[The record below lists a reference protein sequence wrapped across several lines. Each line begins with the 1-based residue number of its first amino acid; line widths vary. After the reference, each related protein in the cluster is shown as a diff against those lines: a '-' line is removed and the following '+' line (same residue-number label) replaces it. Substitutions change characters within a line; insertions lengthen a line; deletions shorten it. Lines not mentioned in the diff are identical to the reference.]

1 MERSLQVRAEVKML
15 AWEEVRAL
23 WEMTGRL
30 ETQPSKFATA
40 RLERSGVQWLYSL
53 LVLPTT
59 TRVRLLPTVPGKQ
72 TNIRDRQEIS
82 SPHLE
87 LRGGRKPRL

>member
-30 ETQPSKFATA
+30 EIQPSRFATA

-59 TRVRLLPTVPGKQ
+59 TRVRLLPTVPGGKQ
-72 TNIRDRQEIS
+72 TSETDKRY
-82 SPHLE
+82 PPLT
-87 LRGGRKPRL
+87 